1 MKIDTTLLEKDTPP
15 TIAELRAFFREHDF
29 SNQVSR
35 YNPWAASK
43 EQNAVYIRA
52 KKHFISAWNKQMGT
66 LIGKRSLINYSSN
79 SPVRT
84 LEEANENLIAGTVM
98 EILSDASLCET
109 LIDSVLASFEDNI
122 TSELEQYAAEHN
134 KSVEELSK
142 DEFSFVLDK
151 FADLFLATMMEKL
164 LMTESVPE
172 ILGIS
177 SQLPTH
183 EDFSDTPNTNYD
195 KVDFKRRWNHS
206 RTKIGEMESL
216 NEEVHVLPSEEKGY
230 TRIENVEFLN
240 MFYQYLGD
248 DIDVIIFKM
257 TANGYTQKDIA
268 EHLGYKTHS
277 TVGKRLKKI
286 EEKRTEFLKRFGT

>member
-98 EILSDASLCET
+98 EILSDASLCERKPAGYPV
-109 LIDSVLASFEDNI
+109 SVSAC
-122 TSELEQYAAEHN
+122 
-134 KSVEELSK
+134 
-142 DEFSFVLDK
+142 
-151 FADLFLATMMEKL
+151 
-164 LMTESVPE
+164 
-172 ILGIS
+172 
-177 SQLPTH
+177 TH
-183 EDFSDTPNTNYD
+183 RRDTAQHHAGCKPIYN
-195 KVDFKRRWNHS
+195 
-206 RTKIGEMESL
+206 
-216 NEEVHVLPSEEKGY
+216 
-230 TRIENVEFLN
+230 
-240 MFYQYLGD
+240 
-248 DIDVIIFKM
+248 
-257 TANGYTQKDIA
+257 
-268 EHLGYKTHS
+268 
-277 TVGKRLKKI
+277 
-286 EEKRTEFLKRFGT
+286 